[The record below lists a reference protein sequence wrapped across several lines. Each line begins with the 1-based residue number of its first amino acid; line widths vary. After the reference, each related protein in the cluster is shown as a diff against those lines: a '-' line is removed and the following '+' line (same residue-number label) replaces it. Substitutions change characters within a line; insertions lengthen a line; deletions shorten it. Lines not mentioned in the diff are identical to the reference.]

1 LIKIVEHVNK
11 QKHAFT
17 SSAHYSNM
25 FMFEQLAGFGNLTY
39 KSKLVLIPTNTSF
52 KRYVRIKFQNVLYL

>member
-1 LIKIVEHVNK
+1 
-11 QKHAFT
+11 
-17 SSAHYSNM
+17 M